1 MATGLRKKITYEEA
15 INNIN
20 PDGSIK
26 GNKKIAYVERSASKF
41 IKSYEY
47 NKLLNADPVDLDN
60 VTLDSRKREEMIK
73 ELNEREESTAEQ
85 IEESHQKWEARK
97 QEKKR
102 NTIQRMQEKQ
112 PKPTPI
118 EAMASADEPEPTPI
132 KAPEI
137 KPKPKAKSTPMEAG
151 YEPEPTPIKKPEVKP
166 KAKAKPEVK
175 PKAKSKPME
184 EPEVKSKPMEDPEV
198 QVEPKGKRGRPRKSA
213 EASSSSSKGPI
224 HFDISDEAQPT
235 ETPEVTSQ
243 KADVIP
249 SKMGIKKLQNAFTG
263 AKNQLSDEDFLDYV
277 KLNESYEEAKKDG
290 NEVMKKAILGNLQK
304 LFKRTLY
311 KKK

>member
-118 EAMASADEPEPTPI
+118 EAMASADEPE
-132 KAPEI
+132 
-137 KPKPKAKSTPMEAG
+137 
-151 YEPEPTPIKKPEVKP
+151 
-166 KAKAKPEVK
+166 
-175 PKAKSKPME
+175 
-184 EPEVKSKPMEDPEV
+184 V

>member
-118 EAMASADEPEPTPI
+118 EAMASADEPE
-132 KAPEI
+132 I
-137 KPKPKAKSTPMEAG
+137 KPKPKAKSTPME
-151 YEPEPTPIKKPEVKP
+151 E
-166 KAKAKPEVK
+166 
-175 PKAKSKPME
+175 
-184 EPEVKSKPMEDPEV
+184 PEV

-213 EASSSSSKGPI
+213 EASSSFLSPDPQTQAAASS
-224 HFDISDEAQPT
+224 SSQPLREDSEQMFRSLT
-235 ETPEVTSQ
+235 KKQLENELRQRGLRTSGRNKEVLIQ
-243 KADVIP
+243 RLLNKPKPKA
-249 SKMGIKKLQNAFTG
+249 K
-263 AKNQLSDEDFLDYV
+263 
-277 KLNESYEEAKKDG
+277 
-290 NEVMKKAILGNLQK
+290 
-304 LFKRTLY
+304 
-311 KKK
+311 